1 MMRGMAAAAS
11 PDAYVAALT
20 GWQHMRVEMLRAAV
34 NAGAAFDEIIK
45 WGNLVFVSNGLCML
59 IRAEDH
65 RVLLGFW
72 RGKRL
77 TQLDSRI
84 RPSGKYELGNLVMTQ
99 ETEVDPAQITRLA
112 AAAAALNAELGDPT
126 RPTQAL

>member
-1 MMRGMAAAAS
+1 MMRGTAAAS

-20 GWQHMRVEMLRAAV
+20 GWQRERVEMLRAAV
-34 NAGAAFDEIIK
+34 NAGADFDEIIK
-45 WGNLVFVSNGLCML
+45 WGNLVFVSNGLCLL

-77 TQLDSRI
+77 VHLDPRI
-84 RPSGKYELGNLVMTQ
+84 RPSGKYELGNLVMTE
-99 ETEVDPAQITRLA
+99 ETAVDPALVTRLA
-112 AAAAALNAELGDPT
+112 AAAAALNVELGDPT
-126 RPTQAL
+126 KAMTAR

>member
-1 MMRGMAAAAS
+1 MKGTAAAS

-20 GWQHMRVEMLRAAV
+20 GWQRERVEMLRAAV
-34 NAGAAFDEIIK
+34 DAGAAFEEIIK
-45 WGNLVFVSNGLCML
+45 WHNLVFVSNGLCIL
-59 IRAEDH
+59 IRAEES

-77 TQLDSRI
+77 THLDPRI
-84 RPSGKYELGNLVMTQ
+84 KPGGKYELANLAIRE
-99 ETEVDPAQITRLA
+99 ETPVDPALVTELA

-126 RPTQAL
+126 ARH